1 MGWEKKTNLP
11 RTGVLLCCLEL
22 RGALHLYQGF
32 SCARYRLLPVLS
44 RNLAVKW
51 LPAVVKI
58 VSPAS
63 RRQSLLDLLV
73 VPATTRGAAA
83 AVATRL
89 LLLMIVVRVVLLNQV
104 VRARAASTIGR
115 EPAWAAVVAVVA
127 AVVVVV
133 VEVGVLV
140 VLVELLTPSQS
151 WVALCYRTKNTLA
164 STAGNRKGVHVHFS
178 IKGPQ
183 RNTKNQSLHQWLEY
197 IKSDINDKS
206 MFDNYL
212 FWIRTEFELWSI
224 LNADL
229 CSRLLVSNSVKLD
242 LDE

>member
-1 MGWEKKTNLP
+1 MGWVKKTNLP

-32 SCARYRLLPVLS
+32 SCDRYPLVPVFG
-44 RNLAVKW
+44 RNLRVKW

-58 VSPAS
+58 VPPAS

-89 LLLMIVVRVVLLNQV
+89 LLLMIVVRVLLLNQV
-104 VRARAASTIGR
+104 VRARAAPTIGR
-115 EPAWAAVVAVVA
+115 EPAWAVVVVAA

-151 WVALCYRTKNTLA
+151 WVALYYRTKNTLA
-164 STAGNRKGVHVHFS
+164 STAGNREGV
-178 IKGPQ
+178 Q
-183 RNTKNQSLHQWLEY
+183 RNTINHSLNQLLDCIE
-197 IKSDINDKS
+197 SDFNAKS
-206 MFDNYL
+206 MVNNYQ

>member
-1 MGWEKKTNLP
+1 MGWVKKTNLP

-32 SCARYRLLPVLS
+32 SCDRYPLVPVFG
-44 RNLAVKW
+44 RNLCMKW

-63 RRQSLLDLLV
+63 WRQSLLDLLV

-104 VRARAASTIGR
+104 VCARAAPTIGR
-115 EPAWAAVVAVVA
+115 EPAWAAVVVVVA

-151 WVALCYRTKNTLA
+151 WVALYYRTKNTLV
-164 STAGNRKGVHVHFS
+164 STAGNREGV
-178 IKGPQ
+178 Q
-183 RNTKNQSLHQWLEY
+183 RNTINQSLNQLLDCIE
-197 IKSDINDKS
+197 SDFNDKS
-206 MFDNYL
+206 MVNNYQ

-229 CSRLLVSNSVKLD
+229 CSRLLVSNSVKFD